1 MADILGSLRLT
12 GGVILEG
19 SARGRWCVSSQM
31 QPEDVAALFPG
42 NGPIIAYHY
51 IHKGRVFAQVD
62 GMPAVEAGEGS
73 VLMLPRND
81 QHMLFTER
89 RDRPIDS
96 HDFLN
101 GMTERGLAKFEID
114 GEGEEVAFFCG
125 FLGVDGPSHPL
136 LDCLPPLLVVE
147 DSGEAADEW
156 LHSNLKF
163 LTGDR
168 QAPDVIAR
176 VAELLFAQSI
186 RAYLEHVE
194 PGEGGWLAGLR
205 DSAVAKALAT
215 IHSRYA
221 EELDVELLA
230 REAGVSRTVLGERFA
245 ATLGESPMRYC
256 AKWRMRRAANL
267 LRDGKENT
275 ANIAYAVGFNSEAA
289 FNRAFKREY
298 GLPPVAWKKR
308 VEAERRERRA
318 RPGLP
323 EQVVRYCH
331 ARDGTRLAY
340 SSMGEGPPLVKTAN
354 WLNHIDHDWDSPLWR
369 HWLVELARDHC
380 LLRYD
385 ERGNGMSDWDTPELS
400 LDAFVEDLRA
410 VVDCQGLDRFDLLA
424 ISQGAAVAV
433 AFATRYPDRV
443 RRLVICNGYA
453 AGWKVRAAPEEVER
467 REAMMT
473 LTRTGWGSD
482 DPIFRQLFTSHYIPE
497 ANQRQTDWFND
508 MQRLSASPENAVRL
522 QQVLGSL
529 DVRELLTQV
538 RTPTLIFHSR
548 HDKAVPF
555 SQGEELAAGIA
566 GSRFVPLESHN
577 HILLDSE
584 PAWPLFVRETRSF
597 LAEPEPAPANPEGNR
612 LTEALKS
619 ERRATCKSKDG
630 TRLALSLLGEGPALI
645 VPGIWFHHVGPD
657 TESPLWKHWIAS
669 ALACGRTLIRADVRG
684 GGESD
689 PSPLTFEFERLVEDL
704 AAQVAY
710 AGEQEVDLLAFSNS
724 APMALAFAAR
734 RPERVRKLVLVG
746 GYAQGV
752 LARGDPDEIAARAT
766 IVTMGRQML
775 ERDPIG
781 FGRVLGSLVV
791 PDCDEQVM
799 RWCAARM
806 GHPVFLNEE
815 AQRCYGLI
823 DVTEDLERVRAPVLL
838 IHSRGDRVSPY
849 AGVER
854 IADALPNATL
864 RALDSQNHILTVSDP
879 CWPQARAALHEFL
892 RD

>member
-1 MADILGSLRLT
+1 M
-12 GGVILEG
+12 
-19 SARGRWCVSSQM
+19 SSQM
-31 QPEDVAALFPG
+31 RPEDVAALFPG
-42 NGPIIAYHY
+42 NGPVIAYHY
-51 IHKGRVFAQVD
+51 IHRGRVFAQVD
-62 GMPAVEAGEGS
+62 GLPAVEAGEGC

-81 QHMLFTER
+81 EHMLFTER
-89 RDRPIDS
+89 RDRPIDA
-96 HDFLN
+96 HAFLN

-114 GEGEEVAFFCG
+114 GEGEEVSFFCG
-125 FLGVDGPSHPL
+125 FLGVDGASHPL
-136 LDCLPPLLVVE
+136 LDCLPPLLVV
-147 DSGEAADEW
+147 DDPDGTADAW

-163 LTGDR
+163 LTDDR

-186 RAYLEHVE
+186 RAYLEDL
-194 PGEGGWLAGLR
+194 PPDASGWLAGLR
-205 DSAVAKALAT
+205 DPAVAKALAT
-215 IHSRYA
+215 IHGRYA

-289 FNRAFKREY
+289 FNRAFKREF

-308 VEAERRERRA
+308 VEAERAERRA
-318 RPGLP
+318 RAGLP

-340 SSMGEGPPLVKTAN
+340 SSMGDGPPLVKTAN
-354 WLNHIDHDWDSPLWR
+354 WLNHIGRDWDSPLWR

-410 VVDCQGLDRFDLLA
+410 VVDCQGLKRFDLLA

-453 AGWKVRAAPEEVER
+453 AGWSVRAAPDEVER

-482 DPIFRQLFTSHYIPE
+482 DPIFRQLFTSHYIPQ

-522 QQVLGSL
+522 QKVLGSL
-529 DVRELLTQV
+529 DVRDLLPQV

-555 SQGEELAAGIA
+555 SQGEALAAGIG

-577 HILLDSE
+577 HILLDNE

-597 LAEPEPAPANPEGNR
+597 LAEPEPVAVDPEAER
-612 LTEALKS
+612 LATALQS
-619 ERRATCKSKDG
+619 ERRTTCRSDDG
-630 TRLALSLLGEGPALI
+630 TQLALSLLGEGPALI

-657 TESPLWKHWIAS
+657 AESPLWRHWFAA
-669 ALACGRTLIRADVRG
+669 ALACGRTLVRADVRG

-689 PSPLTFEFERLVEDL
+689 PSPASFNFERLVEDV
-704 AAQVAY
+704 AAQVAC
-710 AGEQEVDLLAFSNS
+710 AGEQPVDLLAFSNS
-724 APMALAFAAR
+724 APMALSFAAR
-734 RPERVRKLVLVG
+734 YPERVRKLVLVG
-746 GYAQGV
+746 AYAQGV
-752 LARGDPDEIAARAT
+752 LARGDADEIAARAT

-775 ERDPIG
+775 ERDPIA
-781 FGRVLGSLVV
+781 FGRMLGSLVV

-799 RWCAARM
+799 RWCAGRM
-806 GHPVFLNEE
+806 GHPVFLVEE

-823 DVTEDLERVRAPVLL
+823 DVTAELERVSAPVLL
-838 IHSRGDRVSPY
+838 IHGRGDRVSPFSG
-849 AGVER
+849 AER
-854 IADALPNATL
+854 IAQALPVATL
-864 RALDSQNHILTVSDP
+864 LALDSQNHILPMSDP
-879 CWPQARAALHEFL
+879 CWPKARAALVEFL
-892 RD
+892 CN

>member
-1 MADILGSLRLT
+1 MT

-42 NGPIIAYHY
+42 RGPIIAYHY
-51 IHKGRVFAQVD
+51 IHRGRVFAQVD
-62 GMPAVEAGEGS
+62 GMPPVEAGEGA
-73 VLMLPRND
+73 VLMFPRND
-81 QHMLFTER
+81 QHVLFTEF

-96 HDFLN
+96 HEFLN
-101 GMTERGLAKFEID
+101 GMTERGLAKFEIGGD
-114 GEGEEVAFFCG
+114 GEEVAFFCG
-125 FLGVDGPSHPL
+125 FLGVDGSGHPL

-147 DSGEAADEW
+147 DASKAEDEW

-163 LTGDR
+163 LTGER
-168 QAPDVIAR
+168 QSPEVVAR
-176 VAELLFAQSI
+176 IAELLFAQSI
-186 RAYLEHVE
+186 RAYLEDLQ
-194 PGEGGWLAGLR
+194 PDEGGWLAGLR
-205 DSAVAKALAT
+205 DPAVAKALAT

-221 EELDVELLA
+221 EDLDVELLA
-230 REAGVSRTVLGERFA
+230 RESGVSRTVLGERFA

-256 AKWRMRRAANL
+256 AKWRMRQAANL

-308 VEAERRERRA
+308 VEAQRRERSA

-369 HWLVELARDHC
+369 HWLVELAREHC

-410 VVDCQGLDRFDLLA
+410 VVDCQRLDRFDLLA

-433 AFATRYPDRV
+433 AFATRYPERV

-453 AGWKVRAAPEEVER
+453 AGWRVRAKADEVER
-467 REAMMT
+467 REAMMA

-482 DPIFRQLFTSHYIPE
+482 DPIYRQLFTSHYIPE
-497 ANQRQTDWFND
+497 ASPRQTEWFND

-529 DVRELLTQV
+529 DVRHLLGKV

-548 HDKAVPF
+548 DDKAVPF
-555 SQGEELAAGIA
+555 SQGEELAAGIP
-566 GSRFVPLESHN
+566 GSRFVPLDSHN
-577 HILLDSE
+577 HILLEGE
-584 PAWPLFVRETRSF
+584 PAWSLFVREMRTF
-597 LAEPEPAPANPEGNR
+597 LKEPEPSPMDPDVDRLAN
-612 LTEALKS
+612 ALGK
-619 ERRATCKSKDG
+619 ERRANCRSTDG
-630 TRLALSLLGEGPALI
+630 TRLALSLLGEGPPLI
-645 VPGIWFHHVGPD
+645 MPGIWFHHIQAD
-657 TESPLWKHWIAS
+657 AESPLWRHWLGA
-669 ALACGRTLIRADVRG
+669 ALASGRTLVRADVRG
-684 GGESD
+684 GGASQAD
-689 PSPLTFEFERLVEDL
+689 PPGFDFERLVQDL
-704 AAQVAY
+704 EAQVAH
-710 AGEQEVDLLAFSNS
+710 AGEEPFDILAFSNS

-734 RPERVRKLVLVG
+734 HPEQVRKLVLVG
-746 GYAQGV
+746 AYAQGV
-752 LARGDPDEIAARAT
+752 LARGDPEEIAARAT

-799 RWCAARM
+799 RWCAGRM
-806 GHPVFLNEE
+806 GHPVFLVEE
-815 AQRCYGLI
+815 AQSSYGLI
-823 DVTEDLERVRAPVLL
+823 DVTDDLERVRAPVLL
-838 IHSRGDRVSPY
+838 IHSTGDRVSPF
-849 AGVER
+849 AVAER
-854 IADALPNATL
+854 MAAALPSATL
-864 RALDSQNHILTVSDP
+864 LSLDSQNHVLTASDP
-879 CWPQARAALHEFL
+879 MWPEARRALLDFL